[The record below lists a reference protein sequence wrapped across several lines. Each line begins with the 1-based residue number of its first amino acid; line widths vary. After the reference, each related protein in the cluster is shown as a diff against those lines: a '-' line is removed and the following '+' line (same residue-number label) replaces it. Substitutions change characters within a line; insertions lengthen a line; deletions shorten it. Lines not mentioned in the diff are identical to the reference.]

1 MNIFIIAFACE
12 PNRTSEPGVGWN
24 IVGELAKR
32 HELTVLTRC
41 NNREDIEAYIAANP
55 ATSHCKIHWEY
66 YDLAEWFHRLKKKMP
81 CGIQLYQELWQRGA
95 AKKYSAEFKKY
106 DIVHHLTFGSIFFT
120 PWAAKYTD
128 KLVWGPIGGAS
139 GAMENA
145 FLKNESLKSRVS
157 EMFYRFVAWYSF
169 HPAPWAVRLRK
180 KCRAVLFRTSELA
193 SAVKLEPGQIT
204 AVIPETAYAGEIK
217 PRQYNAERHPLKI
230 MSVGRLIP
238 LKGVKYTIQAFARF
252 VESGGEGELH
262 IYGDGP
268 LRSELESLAREKC
281 GFNAET
287 RSHRENPASSVS
299 LCLCVKNLKGNGT
312 ITFHGNV
319 PNSEILAALDSADVL
334 VHSSFREGGSWTIL
348 EAMAHGVPVVCQ
360 DRAGMKDMVAADC
373 GTKIDAATPEGLVK
387 GLADA
392 IAQYCYNPPTIQGQ
406 GNTGQER
413 VKDKYSWVTCAERVE
428 RIFLNIGAQNASG
441 ATL

>member
-1 MNIFIIAFACE
+1 MTIFIIAFACE

-24 IVGELAKR
+24 IVGELAKH

-41 NNREDIEAYIAANP
+41 NNRESIEAYIIANP
-55 ATSHCKIHWEY
+55 AVPHSKIHWEY
-66 YDLAEWFHRLKKKMP
+66 YDLAEWFHKLKKKIP

-95 AKKYSAEFKKY
+95 AKKYKDEFKKY

-120 PWAAKYTD
+120 PWAAQYTD
-128 KLVWGPIGGAS
+128 RLVWGPIGGAS
-139 GAMENA
+139 GAMENT
-145 FLKNESLKSRVS
+145 FLKNESFKSRIA
-157 EMFYRFVAWYSF
+157 ETFYRLIAWYSF
-169 HPAPWAVRLRK
+169 HPAPWAARLRK
-180 KCRAVLFRTSELA
+180 KCRAILFRTSELA
-193 SAVKLEPGQIT
+193 SAVKLEPHQLT
-204 AVIPETAYAGEIK
+204 AVIPETAYAGEVI
-217 PRQYNAERHPLKI
+217 PRQHKTDRHPLKI

-287 RSHRENPASSVS
+287 QSHRENPASSVS

-348 EAMAHGVPVVCQ
+348 EAMAHSVPVICQ
-360 DRAGMKDMVAADC
+360 DRAGMKDMVTSEC
-373 GTKIDAATPEGLVK
+373 GTKITAATPDELVEG
-387 GLADA
+387 
-392 IAQYCYNPPTIQGQ
+392 IAVSLGRYYRNPETILTQGEA
-406 GNTGQER
+406 GQEI
-413 VKDKYSWVTCAERVE
+413 VKSRYSWSR
-428 RIFLNIGAQNASG
+428 NAAMIDDVYG
-441 ATL
+441 ELKA